1 MLPYNF
7 QKMKKTLLP
16 LLLSVFFLLPAK
28 AQVFV
33 EAEEFE
39 SYGRWSLDQQ
49 FIGTM
54 GSAYLLAHG
63 AGVPV
68 GDAKTYV
75 AVPEKGRYHVY
86 VRTFNWTSPFAEGPG
101 PGRFSLSVDGTRLG
115 DALGDRG
122 TSWGWQEAGTIKLGK
137 GSHELRITDLTGLEG
152 RFDAV
157 CLSRKAL
164 SSAELDRLITLKRE
178 GAPVVDGGTYDLVVV
193 GAGYSGICAA
203 VAAARK
209 GLSVALIQDRAV
221 LGGNNSSEIR
231 VQLGGSIECEPYPNL
246 GNLLKEFA
254 PTEKGNAMP
263 PSYYGDEAKRAIVD
277 AEPNIKLFTL
287 TRVTSVEKEGD
298 LIRSV
303 TGTSVVT
310 GEKRVFRAPL
320 FADCTGDGTV
330 GFLAGAD
337 YRVGRESRSE
347 YGESSAPEEADIMV
361 LGASLQWSS
370 KKDAEPSSFPEFT
383 YGIELSDESCQ
394 KMTKGSWTW
403 ETGMFSDQI
412 LEAERIRDYGMLA
425 IYANWSYLKNH
436 SPYRAEF
443 ARRSLDWVSFNSGKR
458 ESRRLIGDYVLNQN
472 DIEHNVMFPDGSAS
486 TSWGIDIHYP
496 EPENS
501 RYFPGREFKSVCDQ
515 EEVPV
520 TPIPYRCFY
529 SRNIGNL
536 FMAGRDISVTHVA
549 LASVRVMRTC
559 AMMGE
564 VVGLAASVCHEKNCL
579 PRGVYTD
586 YLPELQALMRKGA
599 GKKGLPNT
607 QMTNVGRNAHHFF
620 EKPIIHREIPSVEP
634 DNSLLERIRLG
645 DLAIDMV
652 FVEGGTFM
660 MGADGRAE
668 FTHECEKPSHEVT
681 LSPYYIGR
689 YEVTNSLW
697 CAVMGG
703 KLSPGSENL
712 PVARKTLSE
721 IREFIAKL
729 NSMTGREFRLPTE
742 AEWEFAARGGNR
754 SRGYLFS
761 GSDDFAE
768 VAWMQNTSSGETRPV
783 GSLLPNELGI
793 YDMSGNVWELCS
805 DWFAPYSA
813 APATDPDGPSDGS
826 YVVLRGG
833 AIFSGE
839 NACRVSYRSYDSP
852 RSALVINGFR
862 LAETKKRL
870 SAEQIAV
877 IDRRYPNDAD
887 CYGGL
892 LFQFHS
898 QNQHPEGDFHGVTV
912 ADLKDGTERKFVN
925 LGFNENFHNSSITF
939 SGKKAS
945 RKDPFPL
952 LYASENYAPTDY
964 YKITVYRIGE
974 DLVPVPVQTIEM
986 PDPHALGILY
996 PHAFLDEDGKH
1007 IWIEAYSSDK
1017 KETVFFRF
1025 LLPKYRKGST
1035 VALGPYDRSFRIPK
1049 KKVTDQAI
1057 CMHGGKFYQ
1066 VVGVSREAYLRIID
1080 PSESRLIDDINLVKN
1095 GFPYEPEAVFFNG
1108 DKLCISFSSKGKA
1121 LVYEIL
1127 LLQ

>member
-1 MLPYNF
+1 MRKKILPLLVSVLF
-7 QKMKKTLLP
+7 GTLLP
-16 LLLSVFFLLPAK
+16 AG

-39 SYGRWSLDQQ
+39 NYGGWSLDQQ

-68 GDAKTYV
+68 GTAETGV
-75 AVPEKGRYHVY
+75 IVPESGKYHVY
-86 VRTFNWTSPFAEGPG
+86 VKTFNWTSPFAGGAG
-101 PGRFSLSVDGTRLG
+101 PGRFSLSLDGTPVGGELG
-115 DALGDRG
+115 DSGS
-122 TSWGWQEAGTIKLGK
+122 SWTWQKAGTVKLGK
-137 GSHELRITDLTGLEG
+137 GSHILRITDLTGLEG

-164 SSAELDRLITLKRE
+164 SAEEMDRLITRKRE
-178 GAPVVDGGTYDLVVV
+178 GAAVLDGGTYDLVVV

-203 VAAARK
+203 VAAARE
-209 GLSVALIQDRAV
+209 GLSVALVQDRAV

-263 PSYYGDEAKRAIVD
+263 PSYYGDDAKRAIVD
-277 AEPNIKLFTL
+277 AEPNISLFTL
-287 TRVTSVEKEGD
+287 MRVTSVEKEGD
-298 LIRSV
+298 IIRSV
-303 TGTSVVT
+303 TGTNVVT
-310 GEKRVFRAPL
+310 GERLVFRAPL

-330 GFLAGAD
+330 GFLAGAE
-337 YRVGRESRSE
+337 YRVGREARSE

-370 KKDAEPSSFPEFT
+370 KKDAAPSSFPDFS
-383 YGIELSDESCQ
+383 YGIDLTDESCQ
-394 KMTKGSWTW
+394 RMTKGSWTW

-436 SPYRAEF
+436 SPYREEF
-443 ARRSLDWVSFNSGKR
+443 ACRSLDWVSFNSGKR
-458 ESRRLIGDYVLNQN
+458 ESRRLLGDYVLTQS

-486 TSWGIDIHYP
+486 ASWGIDIHYP

-529 SRNIGNL
+529 SRNVGNL

-564 VVGLAASVCHEKNCL
+564 VVGLAASVCHEKDCL

-586 YLPELQALMRKGA
+586 YLSDLQALMRRGA

-620 EKPIIHREIPSVEP
+620 IKPIRDVVLPEVEP
-634 DNSLLERIRLG
+634 DNSLLVKIPLG
-645 DLAIDMV
+645 DLSIDMV

-668 FTHECEKPSHEVT
+668 YTHETEKPSHAVT
-681 LSPYYIGR
+681 LSDYYIGR

-697 CAVMGG
+697 QAVMGG
-703 KLSPGSENL
+703 KVAPGTENL
-712 PVARKTLSE
+712 PVVKKTPAE
-721 IREFIAKL
+721 INEFIVKL
-729 NSMTGREFRLPTE
+729 NSLTGKNFRLPTE

-754 SRGYLFS
+754 SRGCLYS
-761 GSDDFAE
+761 GSDDYAE
-768 VAWMQNTSSGETRPV
+768 VAWMQNTSRGETHPV
-783 GSLLPNELGI
+783 GSKLPNELGI

-805 DWFAPYSA
+805 DWYGKYPA
-813 APATDPDGPSDGS
+813 APSADPTGPAKGS
-826 YVVLRGG
+826 YMVVRGG
-833 AIFSGE
+833 SIFSGT
-839 NACRVSYRSYDSP
+839 NACRVTYRSYDAP
-852 RSALVINGFR
+852 RSSLVINGFR
-862 LAETKKRL
+862 LVESRKRL
-870 SAEQIAV
+870 SPKLIAR

-887 CYGGL
+887 CYGDC

-898 QNQHPEGDFHGVTV
+898 QNQVPEGDFHGVTIV
-912 ADLKDGTERKFVN
+912 RMSDGQELRYVD

-974 DLVPVPVQTIEM
+974 DLVPVAVQTIDM
-986 PDPHALGILY
+986 PDPHKMGILY

-1007 IWIEAYSSDK
+1007 LWIEAYSSDL

-1025 LLPKYRKGST
+1025 KLPKYRRGTGCS
-1035 VALGPYDRSFRIPK
+1035 LGGYDRTFRIPRLNT
-1049 KKVTDQAI
+1049 TDQAI

-1066 VVGVSREAYLRIID
+1066 VVGGRRQPWLRIID
-1080 PSESRLIDDINLVKN
+1080 PEAGCLVEDISFTKN
-1095 GFPYEPEAVFFNG
+1095 GLPYEPEAVFFNG
-1108 DKLCISFSSKGKA
+1108 DKLCATFSHAGAA
-1121 LVYEIL
+1121 LLYEITL
-1127 LLQ
+1127 R